1 MNPHEPREQ
10 LEALKSQNL
19 LRSLTTIES
28 PPGIRIIRDGKELW
42 NFASNDYLGLAS
54 HPEISEA
61 YIEGIRRYGTGST
74 ASRLVSGTSSLHK
87 ALEEIIAEAKNS
99 EAALTF
105 SSGYA
110 TALCAVPVI
119 VGKGDFVIIDKLS
132 HACLIDAA
140 KNSAATLRVF
150 PHNDVSK
157 LASLLTRLREKHPS
171 SQILVITESVFS
183 MDGDICPLREI
194 TEACAASGAM
204 ILLDEAHATGVFGTT
219 GMGLAEELGLQD
231 RIDFQMGT
239 FSKALGLHGG
249 YLAASRDWINL
260 VINRARPFIYTTAP
274 PPALANAASTA
285 IGIVRSTRGKSLRE
299 RLFANVRM
307 LKAGNPSP
315 IIPHILGSEAKA
327 LEASALLLEKG
338 FLAPAIRYPTV
349 PRHAARLRL
358 TVSAAHPPEAIAA
371 LLAELG

>member
-10 LEALKSQNL
+10 LEALKSKNL

-28 PPGIRIIRDGKELW
+28 PPGIRIIRNGKELW

-74 ASRLVSGTSSLHK
+74 ASRLVSGTSSLHTT
-87 ALEEIIAEAKNS
+87 LEEIIAEAKNS

-110 TALCAVPVI
+110 TALSAVPVI

-299 RLFANVRM
+299 RLFVNVRM